1 MKTDGECEIIPP
13 EQSPEEQKK
22 IKIEMEHLIKTL
34 PERKRR
40 TFLRFMKRGKKKEKI
55 EESDDE
61 EGDEEGA
68 DKPKEPKIP
77 HSRNALLKKL
87 EELKVVKV
95 TDNDNDLFDGLN
107 SSEDE
112 SFGSDDDF
120 SDVD

>member
-1 MKTDGECEIIPP
+1 
-13 EQSPEEQKK
+13 
-22 IKIEMEHLIKTL
+22 
-34 PERKRR
+34 
-40 TFLRFMKRGKKKEKI
+40 MKRGKKKEKI